1 MRVIST
7 TDLSREGNDCY
18 LYESVSLVEQFGLYS
33 IISILKVVGWSE
45 YEETCVLKCTKD
57 YEAAKKAY
65 VDNDGVLT
73 EEVSNSLG

>member
-18 LYESVSLVEQFGLYS
+18 IYESISLVEQFGLYS

-45 YEETCVLKCTKD
+45 YEGTSVIKYTTD

-73 EEVSNSLG
+73 E